1 MNNHYN
7 KKLKFFAQSNRNFS
21 TKAEIRIWCEL
32 LRNKKML
39 GFPFLRQRP
48 IENYIADFLCKDLNL
63 IIEIDGYSHQF
74 KYEEDIER
82 DARLKQLGFHVLRF
96 TDDEITKHITNVER
110 SIIQWIDNKENNFIP
125 LPPSLAHIQSH
136 KGAKKTDKC

>member
-1 MNNHYN
+1 
-7 KKLKFFAQSNRNFS
+7 
-21 TKAEIRIWCEL
+21 
-32 LRNKKML
+32 ML

>member
-1 MNNHYN
+1 
-7 KKLKFFAQSNRNFS
+7 
-21 TKAEIRIWCEL
+21 
-32 LRNKKML
+32 ML

-48 IENYIADFLCKDLNL
+48 IENYIADFLCKELNL

-74 KYEEDIER
+74 KYGEDIER

-110 SIIQWIDNKENNFIP
+110 AIIQWIDNKE
-125 LPPSLAHIQSH
+125 
-136 KGAKKTDKC
+136 K